1 MNININ
7 KCYQTVLATGDV
19 TPPAYQA
26 SRTDN
31 SRAVQENHKALAC
44 QRPLIQAE
52 HIQKTPA
59 IQSQPIEGP
68 LAPQSS
74 FCRGTAKLLLLVSAE
89 TQSFTT
95 QKRLPPL
102 ALSLYHLI
110 SSGNFPL
117 QLVPGDYH
125 LALKPWCTSAHR
137 TNETP
142 ELGDGQIAKWYLSSM
157 ALWLCFALPP
167 PLWVVWSVTEEPSED
182 WEGRE
187 LFLDKGR
194 KLRTTQ
200 LY

>member
-1 MNININ
+1 MSLLQHIEPATLITAEQRQKITKPSLVKDLLFKQSTFKRPQLFKANPLKDLWLRSQVSSGVLLNC
-7 KCYQTVLATGDV
+7 CYSFLQK
-19 TPPAYQA
+19 
-26 SRTDN
+26 
-31 SRAVQENHKALAC
+31 HKAS
-44 QRPLIQAE
+44 
-52 HIQKTPA
+52 
-59 IQSQPIEGP
+59 QSRKG
-68 LAPQSS
+68 S
-74 FCRGTAKLLLLVSAE
+74 
-89 TQSFTT
+89 
-95 QKRLPPL
+95 PPF